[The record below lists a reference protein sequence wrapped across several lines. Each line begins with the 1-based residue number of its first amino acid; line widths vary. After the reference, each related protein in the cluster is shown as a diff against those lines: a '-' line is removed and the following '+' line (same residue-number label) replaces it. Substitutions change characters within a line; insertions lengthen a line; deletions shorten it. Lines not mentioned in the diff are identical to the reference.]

1 MGHPRHDQGRPGIR
15 GPGHPDGE
23 RGLPVPRQRRPGVL
37 HPGPRRPQVLHHRRP
52 QRLHE
57 GVHQRADHPAA
68 LQAVLHGD
76 AEQPGAGLHHH
87 QGARRA
93 VLHPE
98 GNRAPLPEDRRGEDH
113 RGGPAEDLRVPAVQQ
128 RQRRGLQEVRGHGQ
142 DGRRHRDLPGRCG
155 DGNRHAPV
163 PADVPAAP
171 AAARAGRA
179 GGPAGPDAPG
189 AQGAL
194 PLLRQP
200 QRLPLQVLRELREAV
215 APAAGPDAA
224 APRGP
229 RRSGP
234 RSRRRRSPGVQGLPL
249 LRTGHQRASE
259 DPEVLPVLLRAALP
273 IKGGGPPPSHHSF
286 YRSFQIH
293 RP

>member
-1 MGHPRHDQGRPGIR
+1 MGHPRNDQGRPGIR
-15 GPGHPDGE
+15 GPRHADGE
-23 RGLPVPRQRRPGVL
+23 RRLPVPRQRRAGVL

-98 GNRAPLPEDRRGEDH
+98 GHRAPLAEDRRGEDH

-142 DGRRHRDLPGRCG
+142 DGRCDRQLPGRCG
-155 DGNRHAPV
+155 DGNRNASV

-179 GGPAGPDAPG
+179 GAAGPDAAG

-200 QRLPLQVLRELREAV
+200 QRLSLQVLRELREAV
-215 APAAGPDAA
+215 APAAGGPG
-224 APRGP
+224 APGGA
-229 RRSGP
+229 RRSRP
-234 RSRRRRSPGVQGLPL
+234 RARRRGSPGVQGLPL
-249 LRTGHQRASE
+249 LRPGHQRAPE
-259 DPEVLPVLLRAALP
+259 DPEVLPVLLGAALP
-273 IKGGGPPPSHHSF
+273 IKGGGPPPSHLPF
-286 YRSFQIH
+286 YRTSGYTV
-293 RP
+293 R